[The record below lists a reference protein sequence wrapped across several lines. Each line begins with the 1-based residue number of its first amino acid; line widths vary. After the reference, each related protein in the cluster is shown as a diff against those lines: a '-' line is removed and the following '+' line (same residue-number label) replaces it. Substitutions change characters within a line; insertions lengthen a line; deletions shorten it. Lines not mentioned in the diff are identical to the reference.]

1 MKKQKSIAMKIIQWI
16 LGCLTVCSFLFFILG
31 EVLLPSE
38 NGFEAST
45 FQNFEGEWE
54 LVRKDGTREPAQVPG
69 EQEAKRGEWVCVAT
83 KLPSQ
88 QEDTSFCIRSMQ
100 QDVKIYVGEEL
111 RKEYSTLDTQ
121 PVGKTSTM
129 TYVFFEVYEEDA
141 GKELRI
147 ELMSDSSYS
156 GYVSEV
162 FTGEL
167 SDIQR
172 HFYGLYAPSA
182 IMAAF
187 MLLVAVFVLAGCLF
201 IQLFYKKKVDLV
213 YLAIGIL
220 IAATWLLVES
230 RLRQFFFP
238 NSTVAMLMG
247 FLMIAM
253 LPYPIL
259 SYIDSIQGF
268 RYEKIY
274 LFLGSATAL
283 NFVVVTV
290 LQMLKVKDFFETM
303 TATHFIIILLILTM
317 AVSIVL
323 DIVRGHVKEYKEVA
337 IGFAVLMLMGVFEI
351 VMVYTASAR
360 LNGIFLCIGLV
371 TLLVTAAMKTV
382 RDLFDI
388 EKEKQV
394 AVAASENKAKF
405 LANMSHEIRTPINA
419 VLGMNEMILRKSKDE
434 DITEY
439 AENIK
444 RSSQMLLG
452 LVNDVLDF
460 SKIEAGK
467 LEVVES
473 NYTLPLLLKDVV
485 FANQIRA
492 QKKEL
497 EFKLEIDE
505 TMPSVLKGDEIRI
518 KQILNNLLSN
528 AAKYTEKGSVTF
540 SAQGIWQENDFVLE
554 LSVKDTGIGIKKEDM
569 EKLFSSFQRFELS
582 KNRYIEGTG
591 LGLNIA
597 KQLTDLMNGT
607 IEVSSE
613 YGRGSCFTVRIPQEV
628 IDTAPMGSIEGKRKV
643 SSEKKPVASKEL
655 KLPEVKLLIV
665 DDTRMNLI
673 VMKELLKQTQ
683 VQLDTAL
690 SGTKCLEM
698 TKTKK
703 YDLILMDHMMP
714 EPDGIETLHMLRED
728 KENQNQNTPVV
739 VLTANAVP
747 GMREDYLKEG
757 FSDYLS
763 KPVEMAKLE
772 KMLAGFFLPSKEA

>member
-1 MKKQKSIAMKIIQWI
+1 MKKQKNVGMKIIQCI
-16 LGCLTVCSFLFFILG
+16 LGCLLFCSFLFFIFG
-31 EVLLPSE
+31 EILLPPE
-38 NGFEAST
+38 NGFEIST
-45 FQNFEGEWE
+45 FRNYEGEW
-54 LVRKDGTREPAQVPG
+54 VRERNDGSREPAQVPG
-69 EQEAKRGEWVCVAT
+69 EYEAKRGEWIYVVT
-83 KLPSQ
+83 SLPLN

-100 QDVKIYVGEEL
+100 QEVKIYVGDEL

-147 ELMSDSSYS
+147 ELMSDSNYA

-162 FTGEL
+162 YTGEL

-172 HFYGLYAPSA
+172 HFYGMYAPSA

-187 MLLVAVFVLAGCLF
+187 MFLVALFVVGGCLF
-201 IQLFYKKKVDLV
+201 IQIIYKKKADLI
-213 YLAIGIL
+213 YLGTGIL

-230 RLRQFFFP
+230 RLRQFFLP

-259 SYIDSIQGF
+259 SYINSIQNF
-268 RYEKIY
+268 RYQKVY
-274 LFLGSATAL
+274 MLLGGATAL
-283 NFVVVTV
+283 NFVAVTV
-290 LQMLKVKDFFETM
+290 LQMLEVRDFFETM
-303 TATHFIIILLILTM
+303 TSSHIIIILLIVTM
-317 AVSIVL
+317 IVSGVL
-323 DIVRGHVKEYKEVA
+323 DFVRGHIREYREVA
-337 IGFAVLMLMGVFEI
+337 IGFGILILMGVCEI
-351 VMVYTASAR
+351 VLVYMVSAR

-371 TLLVTAAMKTV
+371 ALLVTAAMKTV
-382 RDLFDI
+382 RDLFNI

-394 AVAASENKAKF
+394 AIAASKSKAKF

-419 VLGMNEMILRKSKDE
+419 VIGMNEMILRKSKDE

-460 SKIEAGK
+460 SKMEAGK
-467 LEVVES
+467 LVVVES
-473 NYTLPLLLKDVV
+473 DYGLALLIKDSI
-485 FANQIRA
+485 FGNQIRA
-492 QKKEL
+492 QKKNL

-505 TMPSVLKGDEIRI
+505 TMPSVLKGDEVRI

-528 AAKYTEKGSVTF
+528 AIKYTEKGNVTF
-540 SAQGIWQENDFVLE
+540 SAKGIWNENNFVLE
-554 LSVKDTGIGIKKEDM
+554 FSVKDTGIGIKEENM
-569 EKLFSSFQRFELS
+569 EKLFASFQRFELS

-597 KQLTDLMNGT
+597 KQLVDIMDGT

-613 YGRGSCFTVRIPQEV
+613 YGKGSCFIVRIPQTV
-628 IDTAPMGSIEGKRKV
+628 VDASPMGSLERKRQASTV
-643 SSEKKPVASKEL
+643 EVLSADKPL
-655 KLPEVKLLIV
+655 RIPEVKLLVV
-665 DDTRMNLI
+665 DDTKMNLM
-673 VMKELLKQTQ
+673 VMKGLLEDTKA
-683 VQLDTAL
+683 QLDTA
-690 SGTKCLEM
+690 SGGKECLEM
-698 TKTKK
+698 TKAKK
-703 YDLILMDHMMP
+703 YDLILLDHMMP
-714 EPDGIETLHMLRED
+714 EPDGIQTLHMIRED
-728 KENQNQNTPVV
+728 KENLNQNTPIV
-739 VLTANAVP
+739 VLTANALP
-747 GMREDYLKEG
+747 GMKESYLKEG

-763 KPVEMAKLE
+763 KPVEMDKLE
-772 KMLAGFFLPSKEA
+772 KMLAGFFLSK

>member
-1 MKKQKSIAMKIIQWI
+1 MKKQRSIGMKIIQCI
-16 LGCLTVCSFLFFILG
+16 LGCLMMGSFLFFIFG
-31 EVLLPSE
+31 EILLPAE
-38 NGFEAST
+38 NGFETST
-45 FQNFEGEWE
+45 FRNFEGEWVWE
-54 LVRKDGTREPAQVPG
+54 RNDGSREPAKVPG
-69 EQEAKRGEWVCVAT
+69 EYEAKRGEWICIVT
-83 KLPSQ
+83 NLPLN

-100 QDVKIYVGEEL
+100 QEVKIYVGDEL

-147 ELMSDSSYS
+147 KLMSDSNYA

-162 FTGEL
+162 YTGEM

-172 HFYGLYAPSA
+172 YFYGMYAPSA

-187 MLLVAVFVLAGCLF
+187 MFLAAVFVVGGCLF
-201 IQLFYKKKVDLV
+201 IQIIYKKKADLI
-213 YLAIGIL
+213 YLGMGVL

-259 SYIDSIQGF
+259 SYINSIQNF
-268 RYEKIY
+268 RYQKVY
-274 LFLGSATAL
+274 MLLGGATAL

-290 LQMLKVKDFFETM
+290 LQILEVRDFFETM
-303 TATHFIIILLILTM
+303 TSSHIIIILLILTM
-317 AVSIVL
+317 GVSIVL
-323 DIVRGHVKEYKEVA
+323 DIVRGYVREYREVA
-337 IGFAVLMLMGVFEI
+337 IGFAILMLMGVCEI
-351 VMVYTASAR
+351 VLVYTVSAR
-360 LNGIFLCIGLV
+360 LNGIFLCTGLV
-371 TLLVTAAMKTV
+371 ALLVTAAMKTV
-382 RDLFDI
+382 RDLFNI

-394 AVAASENKAKF
+394 AVAASESRAKF

-419 VLGMNEMILRKSKDE
+419 VIGMNEMILRKSRDE

-439 AENIK
+439 AHNIK

-460 SKIEAGK
+460 SKMEAGK
-467 LEVVES
+467 LEIVES
-473 NYTLPLLLKDVV
+473 NYGLALLIKDVI
-485 FANQIRA
+485 FGNEIRA
-492 QKKEL
+492 QKKNLEL
-497 EFKLEIDE
+497 ILEIDE
-505 TMPSVLKGDEIRI
+505 NMPSVLKGDEIRI

-528 AAKYTEKGSVTF
+528 AIKYTEKGNVTF
-540 SAQGIWQENDFVLE
+540 SAKGIWNENNFVLE
-554 LSVKDTGIGIKKEDM
+554 FSVKDTGIGIKKEDM
-569 EKLFSSFQRFELS
+569 EKLFTSFQRFELS

-597 KQLTDLMNGT
+597 KQLTDSMDGS

-613 YGRGSCFTVRIPQEV
+613 YGKGSCFTVRIPQMVVDAAPVKSMERKRQVNIVEEV
-628 IDTAPMGSIEGKRKV
+628 
-643 SSEKKPVASKEL
+643 PVDKAL
-655 KLPEVKLLIV
+655 KIPEAKLLVV

-673 VMKELLKQTQ
+673 VMKGLLEETQ
-683 VQLDTAL
+683 AQLDMA
-690 SGTKCLEM
+690 SGGKECLEM
-698 TKTKK
+698 TKRKK
-703 YDLILMDHMMP
+703 YDLILLDHMMP
-714 EPDGIETLHMLRED
+714 EPDGIQTLHMIRED
-728 KENQNQNTPVV
+728 KENQNQSTPVV
-739 VLTANAVP
+739 VLTANAIP
-747 GMREDYLKEG
+747 GMKESYLKEG

-763 KPVEMAKLE
+763 KPVEMDKLE
-772 KMLAGFFLPSKEA
+772 KMLAGFFLSKEK